1 MSRGRFISVEGGEG
15 AGKSTNIAAVVAHLR
30 AAGIEVELTREPG
43 GTPLAE
49 EVRALLLAPR
59 EEPMAPL
66 AELLLMF
73 AARAQHLGAL
83 VEPALEA
90 GRWVICDRFTDATYA
105 YQGGGRQLDAAAIDA
120 LAALVHPGLWPDLTL
135 YLDLAPAAG
144 LQRMAQ
150 RGGAPDRIETES
162 AAFFERVRATYLARA
177 QREPQRF
184 CIIDADRPLA
194 RVQADVLAAV
204 DGFRRQQADAGT

>member
-1 MSRGRFISVEGGEG
+1 MSRGCFISVEGGEG
-15 AGKSTNIAAVVAHLR
+15 AGKSTNIAALVAHLR
-30 AAGIEVELTREPG
+30 AAGVEVELTREPG

-49 EVRALLLAPR
+49 EVRTLLLAPR
-59 EEPMAPL
+59 EETMAPL

-73 AARAQHLGAL
+73 AARAQHLAAL
-83 VEPALEA
+83 VEPALQA
-90 GRWVICDRFTDATYA
+90 GRWVVCDRFTDATYA

-120 LAALVHPGLWPDLTL
+120 LVTLVHPGLWPDLTL

-144 LQRMAQ
+144 MQRMAQ

-162 AAFFERVRATYLARA
+162 AEFFERVRDAYLRRA
-177 QREPQRF
+177 QREPRRF
-184 CIIDADRPLA
+184 CIIDAEQSLD

-204 DGFRRQQADAGT
+204 DAFRQRTAST